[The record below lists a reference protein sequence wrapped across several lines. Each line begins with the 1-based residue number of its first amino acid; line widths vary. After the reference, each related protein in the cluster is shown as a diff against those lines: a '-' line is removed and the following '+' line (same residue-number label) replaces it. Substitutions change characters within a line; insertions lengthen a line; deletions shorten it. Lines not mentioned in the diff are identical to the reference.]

1 IFCSNKE
8 GRKYIVE
15 MPNRR
20 LNSFIQKL
28 EYYAT
33 RSYSDSLIKAANYLE
48 LKPVVLLAIANHEH
62 KEQLKTTEDYWVHF
76 LKEASNETEPPKE
89 APSEIKEVTILAI
102 LDDNYL
108 IRTAKI
114 DRSKEIVLKL
124 SELGLPLDI
133 IVNATGLLSLEIT
146 KLINQ

>member
-1 IFCSNKE
+1 MKFFPDDVPYISYHCTHKERTSQCFLPNISYAFVEIPKFNK
-8 GRKYIVE
+8 
-15 MPNRR
+15 
-20 LNSFIQKL
+20 
-28 EYYAT
+28 
-33 RSYSDSLIKAANYLE
+33 
-48 LKPVVLLAIANHEH
+48 H

-89 APSEIKEVTILAI
+89 APN
-102 LDDNYL
+102 DNYL